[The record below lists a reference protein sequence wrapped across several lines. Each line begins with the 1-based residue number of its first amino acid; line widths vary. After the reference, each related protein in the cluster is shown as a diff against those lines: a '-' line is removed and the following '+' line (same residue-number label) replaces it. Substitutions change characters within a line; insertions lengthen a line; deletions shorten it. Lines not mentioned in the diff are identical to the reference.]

1 MTFGKIVLLAL
12 SGVLGGVLGGMGMG
26 GGTLLIPALTW
37 FFEVEQKIAQS
48 INLIA
53 FLPMSAVALII
64 HIKNK
69 RVDFTNILF
78 MIVPAVLCSV
88 GGSFIAYELS
98 AKTIKKVFGIFL
110 AILGVFSILFTKK
123 SADKP

>member
-1 MTFGKIVLLAL
+1 MSFGKIVLLAL
-12 SGVLGGVLGGMGMG
+12 TGVFGGVLGGMGMG

-37 FFEVEQKIAQS
+37 FFDVEQKIAQS

-69 RVDFTNILF
+69 RVDFKDVLF
-78 MIVPAVLCSV
+78 MIIPAVLCSI

-110 AILGVFSILFTKK
+110 TILGVFSIVSTKNLVDK
-123 SADKP
+123 S